1 MIKILQQINV
11 FKMKI
16 LELKFILIKTDF
28 DFVILFSMILFICLL
43 TRLYI
48 LLINLDPD
56 NIETALR
63 A

>member
-16 LELKFILIKTDF
+16 LELKFCLIKTDF
-28 DFVILFSMILFICLL
+28 DFVILFSMILFVCLL

>member
-1 MIKILQQINV
+1 
-11 FKMKI
+11 MKI
-16 LELKFILIKTDF
+16 LELKFCLIKTDF
-28 DFVILFSMILFICLL
+28 DFVILFSMILFVCLL
-43 TRLYI
+43 TSLYI